1 MTARRG
7 SGARVAAVLA
17 ALLLVAACGDP
28 ELSDEA
34 EETEGS
40 GDPLGESGSPAPGI
54 PPAIPGLALPL

>member
-34 EETEGS
+34 KETEGS
-40 GDPLGESGSPAPGI
+40 GDPLGEAGSPFPGI
-54 PPAIPGLALPL
+54 PPTIPGVALPL